1 MAAIFVHSDSDIEE
15 TQPPPKPD
23 HVINYED
30 PAESDVDDE
39 CVVVATLARDPDIAN
54 LPHARRH
61 CPRHPFEWH
70 SRTDHCDNCYCA
82 YCEVPVSQCAHW
94 DAHAGTSR
102 GRRRPVAP
110 PEVAAT
116 AATSATATTDAE
128 VDVDDDGDAN
138 APVADVVA
146 PTTDAAAPA
155 ASVAPAAAEVS
166 DDPVAPYAPTGL
178 VFIEHYRKT
187 IRTITLHGSARY
199 FLEPV
204 PWAEMNLP
212 AYPDVVKHPMDF
224 GTVSRKLMNGAYLDE
239 VALLRADVDLIF
251 SNARL
256 FNGPDNWII
265 KHCITM
271 ENRVAEKFLAA
282 LKPPHKRT
290 NTRHPTTAI
299 RTTERRKQPRRRPC
313 DHPDGHLGKELDESR
328 RTIKSQ
334 AQQILNLQQ
343 QIVASQ
349 QLHLAHL
356 QQQLQQ
362 QQHEHA
368 QQ

>member
-1 MAAIFVHSDSDIEE
+1 
-15 TQPPPKPD
+15 
-23 HVINYED
+23 
-30 PAESDVDDE
+30 
-39 CVVVATLARDPDIAN
+39 
-54 LPHARRH
+54 
-61 CPRHPFEWH
+61 
-70 SRTDHCDNCYCA
+70 
-82 YCEVPVSQCAHW
+82 
-94 DAHAGTSR
+94 
-102 GRRRPVAP
+102 
-110 PEVAAT
+110 
-116 AATSATATTDAE
+116 
-128 VDVDDDGDAN
+128 
-138 APVADVVA
+138 
-146 PTTDAAAPA
+146 
-155 ASVAPAAAEVS
+155 
-166 DDPVAPYAPTGL
+166 
-178 VFIEHYRKT
+178 
-187 IRTITLHGSARY
+187 
-199 FLEPV
+199 
-204 PWAEMNLP
+204 MNLP